1 MRLDDITNKILIA
14 GYNEAKHQNHEYFTP
29 EHILYASLFFKEV
42 TSIFESCGGNI
53 ENIKKD
59 LLAFFKENMTIV
71 ENSDPLESI
80 GFNSVMQSTAYH
92 CMSSGK
98 SIISIGDV
106 IVALYSEKESFA
118 SYILQKNGISKI
130 DVLKYISHGV
140 SLVPKI
146 KDTSL
151 KPIETGNKSNRQQDK
166 NSNNEFLNNFTIEL
180 TAKARKGQIDP
191 LIGRDDI
198 IKRTI
203 QVLSRRLKNNPIH
216 VGEPGVGK
224 TAITEGLAKMIVEDN
239 VPKSL
244 QNSKIYYLD
253 MGSLIAGTKYRGDFE
268 ERIKK
273 VLNEI
278 QKQEKAIVYIDEIH
292 TIVGAGSVSDGA
304 MDASNIIK
312 PFLTQGTLRFIG
324 STTYEEY
331 KKYFEKDRA
340 LSRRFQKIDVPEPSV
355 EDTYAILNGL
365 KEKYENFHNVKYT
378 DKSIR
383 LAAELSAKY
392 IQDRHLPDKAI
403 DVIDETAAYVRLN
416 CEDEEKIL
424 TIKEK
429 DIERT
434 VSSIARIPEQS
445 VSKNEIIRLKT
456 LDTKLKSQIYG
467 QDTAVDNVAMAI
479 KRARAGFNETEKPVA
494 SLLFVGPTGV
504 GKTELSRQLSKILG
518 IPLIR
523 FDMSEYQEK
532 HTVARLIGS
541 PPGYVGYEEGGLLT
555 EAIRKNPHCV
565 LLLDEIEKA
574 HSDIYNVLLQIMDY
588 ATLTEN
594 NGKKAD
600 FRNVILIMTS
610 NAGAREVG
618 RTMIGFD
625 KRNVEASAITKE
637 VERIF
642 SPEFRN
648 RLDNTIV
655 FNHINE
661 KMALLIAKKAIQ
673 EFGDK
678 LKSKNITL
686 KVTKNCYKWLAQE
699 GLSSIFG
706 AREILRLV
714 QDKIKT
720 YFVDEVLFG
729 ELSKGGTALIDIVD
743 NQIKIQKID

>member
-1 MRLDDITNKILIA
+1 MKLDDTTNKIIMA
-14 GYNEAKHQNHEYFTP
+14 GYSQAKQQKHEYFTP
-29 EHILYASLFFKEV
+29 EHILYASLFFDEV
-42 TSIFESCGGNI
+42 KTIIKSCGGNI
-53 ENIKKD
+53 ENIKQD
-59 LLAFFKENMTIV
+59 LLSFFKEHMPVI
-71 ENSDPLESI
+71 EDSDPIESVDVNNVI
-80 GFNSVMQSTAYH
+80 QSTAYH

-98 SIISIGDV
+98 DVIYIGD
-106 IVALYSEKESFA
+106 IIASLYNLKESFA
-118 SYILQKNGISKI
+118 SYILQKNGVKKL
-130 DVLKYISHGV
+130 DLLRYISHGV
-140 SLVPKI
+140 SLVPTKS

-151 KPIETGNKSNRQQDK
+151 QNIEPKTEENDEPES
-166 NSNNEFLNNFTIEL
+166 EFLSNFTIEL
-180 TAKARKGQIDP
+180 TSKAKRGEIDP
-191 LIGRDDI
+191 LIGREDI
-198 IKRTI
+198 IERTI

-224 TAITEGLAKMIVEDN
+224 TAITEGLATMIAEGR

-244 QNSKIYYLD
+244 KNSKIYCLD

-273 VLNEI
+273 VLNDI
-278 QKQEKAIVYIDEIH
+278 QSQKKAIVYIDEIH

-312 PFLTQGTLRFIG
+312 PFLTQGKLRFIG

-355 EDTYAILNGL
+355 QDTYKILLGL
-365 KEKYENFHNVKYT
+365 KDRYEKFHNVKYT
-378 DKSIR
+378 DSSLKLS
-383 LAAELSAKY
+383 AELSAKY
-392 IQDRHLPDKAI
+392 IQDRYLPDKAI

-416 CEDEEKIL
+416 CKNEDKTI
-424 TIKEK
+424 TIKDI

-434 VSSIARIPEQS
+434 VSSIARIPRQS
-445 VSKNEIIRLKT
+445 VSRDEI
-456 LDTKLKSQIYG
+456 TKLKNLDKELKSEIFG
-467 QDTAVDNVAMAI
+467 QDNAIDAVTTAI
-479 KRARAGFNETEKPVA
+479 KRSRAGFNEGEKPVA

-504 GKTELSRQLSKILG
+504 GKTELSKQLSKILD

-555 EAIRKNPHCV
+555 ESIRKNPHCV

-574 HSDIYNVLLQIMDY
+574 HSDIFNVLLQIMDY

-594 NGKKAD
+594 NGRKAD

-618 RTMIGFD
+618 KTMIGFD
-625 KRNVEASAITKE
+625 KRNVDVTAMTKE
-637 VERIF
+637 VERVF

-648 RLDNTIV
+648 RLDGIV
-655 FNHINE
+655 TFNHINE
-661 KMALLIAKKAIQ
+661 KMAILIAKKAINQ
-673 EFGDK
+673 FREK
-678 LKSKNITL
+678 LKEKNIKL
-686 KVTKNCYKWLAQE
+686 RVSSKCYKWLAE
-699 GLSSIFG
+699 KGKTSVFG
-706 AREILRLV
+706 AREILRIV
-714 QDKIKT
+714 QEEIKT
-720 YFVDEVLFG
+720 YFVDQVLFG
-729 ELSKGGTALIDIVD
+729 ELSEGGTAFIDIVD
-743 NQIKIQKID
+743 NQIKIRKIA